1 MVETKKA
8 DEFGLH
14 FVLEIFRFRLRN
26 AVVQTARNISE
37 RRKLTFNLPL
47 TVHAVRRPFLVEMR
61 GVALEFC
68 EASLIISLDMLRKI
82 LRSPFYISAKKR
94 RPPYGCLLFFVCKY
108 LF

>member
-1 MVETKKA
+1 MKTKKA

-61 GVALEFC
+61 GVEF
-68 EASLIISLDMLRKI
+68 
-82 LRSPFYISAKKR
+82 SPAGSVR
-94 RPPYGCLLFFVCKY
+94 VGSLLFNSTYKVSQKRNLDILYNF
-108 LF
+108 F

>member
-1 MVETKKA
+1 MMKTKKA

-47 TVHAVRRPFLVEMR
+47 TVHAVRRPFLV
-61 GVALEFC
+61 
-68 EASLIISLDMLRKI
+68 
-82 LRSPFYISAKKR
+82 
-94 RPPYGCLLFFVCKY
+94 
-108 LF
+108 